1 MSDNQLLTFPT
12 FTLFLFLKKK
22 KIEKKGKKEKIRK
35 EEKFRF
41 FFSVKDRYVDVNL
54 MFPLETIY
62 FRKHTQSYT

>member
-41 FFSVKDRYVDVNL
+41 FFLLRIVTS
-54 MFPLETIY
+54 TS
-62 FRKHTQSYT
+62 T